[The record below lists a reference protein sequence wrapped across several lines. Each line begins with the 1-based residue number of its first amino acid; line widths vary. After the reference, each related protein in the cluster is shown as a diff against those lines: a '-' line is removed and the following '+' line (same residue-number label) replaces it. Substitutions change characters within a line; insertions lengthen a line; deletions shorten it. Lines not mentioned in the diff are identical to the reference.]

1 MKYWILY
8 WKNIEDMTKEE
19 LQDNLEKALG
29 EIGKLSWIILDNK
42 TKNIWNTETK

>member
-19 LQDNLEKALG
+19 LQDNLEKALN
-29 EIGKLSWIILDNK
+29 EINRLSGVA
-42 TKNIWNTETK
+42 WNSIS